1 MRFIFNLHST
11 FNVLFNIQ
19 LSIQHSTI
27 HFEFNSLFPLSII
40 YSIIS
45 TSYSTFNYSLNIQ
58 LFIQYSTFHSTFNY
72 SFQFSFTGETK
83 KNIISEASAL
93 FKWEDQILVFQDGRE
108 VPDNF
113 NIPSYTLTKKIRFP
127 SRARASER
135 LYLLHA
141 SEKKGI
147 CSNIY
152 NIVNFFTNLL

>member
-1 MRFIFNLHST
+1 M
-11 FNVLFNIQ
+11 V
-19 LSIQHSTI
+19 
-27 HFEFNSLFPLSII
+27 
-40 YSIIS
+40 
-45 TSYSTFNYSLNIQ
+45 
-58 LFIQYSTFHSTFNY
+58 
-72 SFQFSFTGETK
+72 TGQTK
-83 KNIISEASAL
+83 KNIVAEASAH
-93 FKWEDQILVFQDGRE
+93 FKLHDQVLVFQDGRE

-113 NIPSYTLTKKIRFP
+113 NIPSYTMENKIRYP